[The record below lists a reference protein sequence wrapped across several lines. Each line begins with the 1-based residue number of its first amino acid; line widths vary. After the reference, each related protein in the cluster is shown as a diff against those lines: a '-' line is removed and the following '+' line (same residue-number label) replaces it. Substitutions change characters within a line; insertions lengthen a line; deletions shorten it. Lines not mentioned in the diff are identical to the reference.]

1 MKITKQ
7 YLKQVIKEELEKTN
21 EAMGITQA
29 FTNSFD
35 PTYANLQRAA
45 LLAMQGR
52 LGEAT
57 GNLSSALKG
66 VDDKVRQE
74 ITDALKNIKPVTI
87 NGKVASSSDL
97 DKSKPH
103 NEWIQNTFIPWAMNK
118 MGKK

>member
-7 YLKQVIKEELEKTN
+7 YLKQVIKEELQKTN
-21 EAMGITQA
+21 EAIGITQA

-35 PTYANLQRAA
+35 TTYANLHRAA

-52 LGEAT
+52 LGEAS
-57 GNLSSALKG
+57 GNLSTVLKG
-66 VDDKVRQE
+66 VDDNIRKE

-87 NGKVASSSDL
+87 NGKVATSSDL
-97 DKSKPH
+97 DKSLPH
-103 NEWIQNTFIPWAMNK
+103 NDWINNTFIPWAMQK